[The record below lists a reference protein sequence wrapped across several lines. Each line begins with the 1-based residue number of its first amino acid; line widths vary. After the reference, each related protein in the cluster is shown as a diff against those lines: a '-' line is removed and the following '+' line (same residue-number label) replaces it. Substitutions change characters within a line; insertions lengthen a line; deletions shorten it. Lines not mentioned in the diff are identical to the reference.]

1 MKRIK
6 EDLLGSIIGG
16 VILLIGLKFI
26 NLIPW
31 SWLQTGIKIGLFYIV
46 IDIVCL
52 LWKLYKFKK
61 ISKSELI
68 NDKIE

>member
-1 MKRIK
+1 MKKIK

-31 SWLQTGIKIGLFYIV
+31 SRLQTGIKIGLFYIV

>member
-1 MKRIK
+1 MKKIK

-31 SWLQTGIKIGLFYIV
+31 SWLQIGIKIGLFYIV